1 MGTGLANPFTKRKQ
15 AKKSNHLP
23 KKPKTVLELVVGL
36 NAETKKMVTPLGQGK
51 GKGFMKGPSVTKKPP
66 VLLYEDSKY
75 ASEQLSSIITFDDYE
90 DLSNHATEAMG
101 ETGLFNIAQ
110 VIMSIPF
117 SLFFPS
123 SCLVINPFFFQ
134 AMLMMKGLMGRC
146 LNHETTLDHI
156 RVKVNST
163 EDELNELKAWKTVQ
177 EKKLALSE
185 EARDELEK
193 QTELL
198 KWVLEDKVKEIC
210 DTKDQLRQAKEE
222 ATHEYRDSDALLA
235 ELEGS
240 FAKGFDDA
248 LSQVKASYHD
258 LEASYVNIDVQA
270 QTSVQLVHFESTY
283 ELFANDAPID
293 GPYGDGRTAA
303 KSQVKPV
310 VDSIGH
316 SDDVQ
321 VEEEKEENTPIQQ

>member
-1 MGTGLANPFTKRKQ
+1 
-15 AKKSNHLP
+15 
-23 KKPKTVLELVVGL
+23 
-36 NAETKKMVTPLGQGK
+36 
-51 GKGFMKGPSVTKKPP
+51 MKGPSVIKKPL
-66 VLLYEDSKY
+66 VLLHEDSKY
-75 ASEQLSSIITFDDYE
+75 ASEQLSSIITFDDYK
-90 DLSNHATEAMG
+90 DLSNHATEAIG
-101 ETGLFNIAQ
+101 ETKLFNIAQ
-110 VIMSIPF
+110 VIMFVPF

-123 SCLVINPFFFQ
+123 SCLVTNPFVFQ

-146 LNHETTLDHI
+146 LNHETALDHI

-198 KWVLEDKVKEIC
+198 KWVLEDKEKEIC

-222 ATHEYRDSDALLA
+222 AIHEYRDSDALLA

-248 LSQVKASYHD
+248 LRQVKASYHD
-258 LEASYVNIDVQA
+258 LEASHVNIDVQA
-270 QTSVQLVHFESTY
+270 QTSIQLVHSESRD

-303 KSQVKPV
+303 ES
-310 VDSIGH
+310 
-316 SDDVQ
+316 
-321 VEEEKEENTPIQQ
+321 